1 MKKPLPVK
9 IVEAL
14 GWTYVAL
21 SVLGLFCALVGV
33 ASASMKPFDCILLC
47 LFCLVPI
54 VVLSVGMLVSLRHG
68 RRGWFIVPNT
78 LLFALLSAGLI
89 LDLLDHHAG
98 GFAIALVASLLLL
111 IVPLVLLYL
120 PSSAQWFKEKT
131 EEMAG
136 ANGCLSCLVG
146 CVTFLMALALLA
158 IMFSP
163 ARGRMTNGMVHL
175 ISIQCREL
183 FWCMAHNNMA
193 RESGEEWLDPARCT
207 NSTQFVQLLRE
218 KYGKELVDTYGRELR
233 DTNIWCI
240 AVNPPDDD
248 AFPLIFTCNIDPRE
262 LLSQTEGDRNLT
274 RTCPKAWGGTCFRF
288 CEKAVVIVRAGGAAQ
303 MIVKDKYFS
312 PNRIFPNGIPK
323 PGPDTYFLTPTGR
336 VDFVERQAADW
347 LSIHEFASNEDS
359 GDVSVKWRV
368 AWPESLSGLNNEG
381 LSSVRREILQM
392 TFGPAWS
399 DLNHGDKTWIPP
411 PTIEEAEEEIKRKL
425 EEPDIVWEFSGDV
438 ELDRPFGASL
448 QDGAEWY
455 ARPVIAAK
463 NDGNSSFRW
472 ECGCTYYTIAR
483 TFSIPD
489 GREMTVDDYFDRG
502 KMKELSALVWRRL
515 LESVF
520 PFDDETR
527 KGMGHRDI
535 NLRDRNLIF
544 MRVMSGGICFYF
556 APYSIFSGSEG
567 VTKAFLK
574 WGELSKFRKK

>member
-21 SVLGLFCALVGV
+21 AVLGCAVGICLSGDPSLIIAAIFPLALTVGMVLLLRRGSRAWFLWPNTIVWGLVGIFMV
-33 ASASMKPFDCILLC
+33 GGALYYEQM
-47 LFCLVPI
+47 I
-54 VVLSVGMLVSLRHG
+54 VVL
-68 RRGWFIVPNT
+68 
-78 LLFALLSAGLI
+78 LLAG
-89 LDLLDHHAG
+89 
-98 GFAIALVASLLLL
+98 LLLL
-111 IVPLVLLYL
+111 AFMVAPIVLLHL
-120 PSSAQWFKEKT
+120 RPANQWFG
-131 EEMAG
+131 EMSG
-136 ANGCLSCLVG
+136 GKSGRYGCAAIFGTVIIAFFLVF
-146 CVTFLMALALLA
+146 VLPQMIQSFLISLQMSAFQRLHLHGRALFGLWAENNT
-158 IMFSP
+158 
-163 ARGRMTNGMVHL
+163 ARGAGVA
-175 ISIQCREL
+175 
-183 FWCMAHNNMA
+183 WV
-193 RESGEEWLDPARCT
+193 DPATCT
-207 NSTQFVQLLRE
+207 NSTQFVQALCE
-218 KYGKELVDTYGRELR
+218 KYKGDLGERASDLGPY
-233 DTNIWCI
+233 TNIWCI
-240 AVNPPDDD
+240 AINPTVDES
-248 AFPLIFTCNIDPRE
+248 FPLIFTCNIDPRE
-262 LLSQTEGDRNLT
+262 LLCPQDENQPLT
-274 RTCPKAWGGTCFRF
+274 LTCPKAWGGTCFRF

-312 PNRIFPNGIPK
+312 LNRIFPNGIPK

-347 LSIHEFASNEDS
+347 LSIHEFASNDDS

-399 DLNHGDKTWIPP
+399 DLNHGDKTWVPP

-455 ARPVIAAK
+455 ARPVIVAK
-463 NDGNSSFRW
+463 NDGNSSFWR

-556 APYSIFSGSEG
+556 APYSIFSGADG

>member
-21 SVLGLFCALVGV
+21 AVLGLLCAIVGV
-33 ASASMKPFDCILLC
+33 ASALMHPFDRILIC
-47 LFCLVPI
+47 LFCLAPI
-54 VVLSVGMLVSLRHG
+54 VLFGGMLVFLRHG

-78 LLFALLSAGLI
+78 LLFALLSAGLV
-89 LDLLDHHAG
+89 LDSLEHSAV
-98 GFAIALVASLLLL
+98 GFAIAIALVVSLLLL
-111 IVPLVLLYL
+111 VAPLVLLYL
-120 PSSAQWFKEKT
+120 PSSAQWLKEKA
-131 EEMAG
+131 ESSAEP
-136 ANGCLSCLVG
+136 NGCLPGSVG
-146 CVTFLMALALLA
+146 CATILTALAVLA
-158 IMFSP
+158 ILFVPSK
-163 ARGRMTNGMVHL
+163 GRMADGRV
-175 ISIQCREL
+175 SIVSKQAGEL
-183 FWCMAHNNMA
+183 LWCMTQNNMDH
-193 RESGEEWLDPARCT
+193 ESGEEWIAPSSCT
-207 NSTQFVQLLRE
+207 NSTQFVQLLNATHV
-218 KYGKELVDTYGRELR
+218 KELREAYGWELR
-233 DTNIWCI
+233 ETNIWCI
-240 AVNPPDDD
+240 AVNPPEDD

-262 LLSQTEGDRNLT
+262 LLCPQDENQPLKL
-274 RTCPKAWGGTCFRF
+274 TCPKARGGTCFDI
-288 CEKAVVIVRAGGAAQ
+288 CEKAAVIVRAGGAAQ
-303 MIVKDKYFS
+303 IVKNQYSS

-323 PGPDTYFLTPTGR
+323 PGPNTYFLTPTGR

-347 LSIHEFASNEDS
+347 LSIHEFASNEDP

-399 DLNHGDKTWIPP
+399 DLNHGDKTWI
-411 PTIEEAEEEIKRKL
+411 
-425 EEPDIVWEFSGDV
+425 VWEFSGDV
-438 ELDRPFGASL
+438 ELDRPFGASP

-455 ARPVIAAK
+455 ARPVIVAK
-463 NDGNSSFRW
+463 NDGNSSFWR

-556 APYSIFSGSEG
+556 APYSIFSGADG

>member
-1 MKKPLPVK
+1 MKKPLLVK
-9 IVEAL
+9 AV
-14 GWTYVAL
+14 
-21 SVLGLFCALVGV
+21 GL
-33 ASASMKPFDCILLC
+33 
-47 LFCLVPI
+47 
-54 VVLSVGMLVSLRHG
+54 
-68 RRGWFIVPNT
+68 
-78 LLFALLSAGLI
+78 
-89 LDLLDHHAG
+89 
-98 GFAIALVASLLLL
+98 
-111 IVPLVLLYL
+111 
-120 PSSAQWFKEKT
+120 
-131 EEMAG
+131 
-136 ANGCLSCLVG
+136 G
-146 CVTFLMALALLA
+146 CVTVFCVAILIIVFGVSILPCILPHNPISQEVGKWRMLLSVPRPLARLMWAN
-158 IMFSP
+158 
-163 ARGRMTNGMVHL
+163 NG
-175 ISIQCREL
+175 
-183 FWCMAHNNMA
+183 A
-193 RESGEEWLDPARCT
+193 RESGKEWIDPASCT
-207 NSTQFVQLLRE
+207 NSTQFVQMLCE
-218 KYGKELVDTYGRELR
+218 KFKDDTGGYSCDFGPYA
-233 DTNIWCI
+233 NVWCV
-240 AVNPPDDD
+240 AVNPPEDD

-262 LLSQTEGDRNLT
+262 LLCPQDENQPLKLT
-274 RTCPKAWGGTCFRF
+274 CQKARGGTCFDI
-288 CEKAVVIVRAGGAAQ
+288 CEKAAVIVRAGGAAQ
-303 MIVKDKYFS
+303 IVKNQYSS

-347 LSIHEFASNEDS
+347 LSIHEFASNEDP

-455 ARPVIAAK
+455 ARPVIVAK
-463 NDGNSSFRW
+463 NEGNSSFRW

-544 MRVMSGGICFYF
+544 MRVMSGGICFYS
-556 APYSIFSGSEG
+556 APYSIFSGADG

>member
-21 SVLGLFCALVGV
+21 VVLGCAVMICQSGDPTFFIAAIFPLALTLGMVLLLRRGSRSWFLCPNTMVWGLVGIFMV
-33 ASASMKPFDCILLC
+33 GAGLYHEQMIMVR
-47 LFCLVPI
+47 LFTGL
-54 VVLSVGMLVSLRHG
+54 
-68 RRGWFIVPNT
+68 
-78 LLFALLSAGLI
+78 LLFA
-89 LDLLDHHAG
+89 
-98 GFAIALVASLLLL
+98 FMVAP
-111 IVPLVLLYL
+111 IVLLHLQPANRWFGEMSGGKPDRYGCSAVFCSVIMAFSLVFIL
-120 PSSAQWFKEKT
+120 PEIICSRCPSRMVRLQFSGRALFGLVT
-131 EEMAG
+131 ENNA
-136 ANGCLSCLVG
+136 
-146 CVTFLMALALLA
+146 
-158 IMFSP
+158 
-163 ARGRMTNGMVHL
+163 ARG
-175 ISIQCREL
+175 
-183 FWCMAHNNMA
+183 A
-193 RESGEEWLDPARCT
+193 GEVWVDPDACT
-207 NSTQFVQLLRE
+207 NSTQFVQALCD
-218 KYGKELVDTYGRELR
+218 KYKDGAGGRVSDLGPY
-233 DTNIWCI
+233 TNIWCI
-240 AVNPPDDD
+240 AVNPPNDDR
-248 AFPLIFTCNIDPRE
+248 FPVLFTANIDPRE
-262 LLSQTEGDRNLT
+262 LLRPSNADRPLKL
-274 RTCPKAWGGTCFRF
+274 TCPKEWGGSCFKF
-288 CEKAVVIVRAGGAAQ
+288 CEKAGVIVYKGGITQ
-303 MIVKDKYFS
+303 IVKGKYAR
-312 PNRIFPNGIPK
+312 PKLIFLDDIPK
-323 PGPDTYFLTPTGR
+323 PGPETYFLTPTGR

-425 EEPDIVWEFSGDV
+425 EEPDILWEFSGDV

-455 ARPVIAAK
+455 ARPVIVAK
-463 NDGNSSFRW
+463 NEGNSSFRW

>member
-1 MKKPLPVK
+1 MKKPLPVLVLEFLAWVFFV
-9 IVEAL
+9 IACCGAAFSLLRAAFYVHYRSGFEMSRTLLLVLLAILFAAL
-14 GWTYVAL
+14 LHAVRRARFAWFSIPPCVVMILVGGFVSSHMDSALAGIGLFLLVCVVALAPVVLLNLPKAKAWQREVFATGGKDKAGLMVAL
-21 SVLGLFCALVGV
+21 S
-33 ASASMKPFDCILLC
+33 
-47 LFCLVPI
+47 
-54 VVLSVGMLVSLRHG
+54 
-68 RRGWFIVPNT
+68 
-78 LLFALLSAGLI
+78 LFAFFYAAVSIPSCVSRPRTHVYVAETEAKAINCGL
-89 LDLLDHHAG
+89 DENNSSREKG
-98 GFAIALVASLLLL
+98 GEWVD
-111 IVPLVLLYL
+111 
-120 PSSAQWFKEKT
+120 PST
-131 EEMAG
+131 
-136 ANGCLSCLVG
+136 
-146 CVTFLMALALLA
+146 
-158 IMFSP
+158 
-163 ARGRMTNGMVHL
+163 
-175 ISIQCREL
+175 
-183 FWCMAHNNMA
+183 
-193 RESGEEWLDPARCT
+193 CT
-207 NSTQFVQLLRE
+207 NSTQFVNALYDKLGMERRHDE
-218 KYGKELVDTYGRELR
+218 
-233 DTNIWCI
+233 WCI
-240 AVNPPDDD
+240 AVNPPNDDR
-248 AFPLIFTCNIDPRE
+248 FPVLFTANIDPRE
-262 LLSQTEGDRNLT
+262 LLCPQDEDQPLKL
-274 RTCPKAWGGTCFRF
+274 TCPKEWGGVCFKF
-288 CEKAVVIVRAGGAAQ
+288 CEKMGVVHYKNGVSQ
-303 MIVKDKYFS
+303 IVKKHMS
-312 PNRIFPNGIPK
+312 PKQIFCSGIPK
-323 PGPDTYFLTPTGR
+323 PGPETYFLTPTGR
-336 VDFVERQAADW
+336 VDFAERQAADW

-556 APYSIFSGSEG
+556 APYSIFSGADG

>member
-21 SVLGLFCALVGV
+21 VVLGCAVRICQSGDPTFFIAAIFPLALTLGMVLLLRRGSRSWFLCPNTMVWGLVGIF
-33 ASASMKPFDCILLC
+33 M
-47 LFCLVPI
+47 
-54 VVLSVGMLVSLRHG
+54 VGAGLYHEQMIMVR
-68 RRGWFIVPNT
+68 
-78 LLFALLSAGLI
+78 LFAG
-89 LDLLDHHAG
+89 
-98 GFAIALVASLLLL
+98 LLLL
-111 IVPLVLLYL
+111 AFMVAPIVLLHLQPANRWFGEMSGGKPDRYGCSAVFCSVIMAFSLVFIL
-120 PSSAQWFKEKT
+120 PEIICSRCPSRMVRLQFSGRALFGLVT
-131 EEMAG
+131 ENNA
-136 ANGCLSCLVG
+136 
-146 CVTFLMALALLA
+146 
-158 IMFSP
+158 
-163 ARGRMTNGMVHL
+163 ARG
-175 ISIQCREL
+175 
-183 FWCMAHNNMA
+183 A
-193 RESGEEWLDPARCT
+193 GEVWVDPDACT
-207 NSTQFVQLLRE
+207 NSTQFVQALCD
-218 KYGKELVDTYGRELR
+218 KYKDGAGGRVSDLGPY
-233 DTNIWCI
+233 TNIWCI
-240 AVNPPDDD
+240 AVNPPNDDR
-248 AFPLIFTCNIDPRE
+248 FPVLFTANIDPRE
-262 LLSQTEGDRNLT
+262 LLRPSNADRPLKL
-274 RTCPKAWGGTCFRF
+274 TCPKEWGGSCFKF
-288 CEKAVVIVRAGGAAQ
+288 CEKAGVIVCKGGITQ
-303 MIVKDKYFS
+303 IVKGKYAR
-312 PNRIFPNGIPK
+312 PKLIFLDDIPK
-323 PGPDTYFLTPTGR
+323 PGSDTYFLTPTGR

-399 DLNHGDKTWIPP
+399 DLNHGDKTWVPP

-455 ARPVIAAK
+455 ARPVIVAK
-463 NDGNSSFRW
+463 NEGNSSFRW

-556 APYSIFSGSEG
+556 APYSIFSGADG